1 MKLAE
6 ALTLRGD
13 LQKRAAQLHARLNNN
28 AKVQE
33 GESPAEDPREL
44 LTELDG
50 VMAQL
55 EDLITRINLTNSA
68 PLPEGGSITALLSRR
83 DCLSRK
89 VEVLRDF
96 LACAS
101 SLVTRSTRGE
111 IKVRSTV
118 KVPELQKQVDALSRQ
133 LRELDVR
140 LQGLNWTTE
149 LITSW

>member
-13 LQKRAAQLHARLNNN
+13 LQKRASQLHARLNNN

-83 DCLSRK
+83 ECLSRK
-89 VEVLRDF
+89 V
-96 LACAS
+96 
-101 SLVTRSTRGE
+101 
-111 IKVRSTV
+111 
-118 KVPELQKQVDALSRQ
+118 
-133 LRELDVR
+133 
-140 LQGLNWTTE
+140 
-149 LITSW
+149 

>member
-1 MKLAE
+1 M
-6 ALTLRGD
+6 
-13 LQKRAAQLHARLNNN
+13 
-28 AKVQE
+28 
-33 GESPAEDPREL
+33 
-44 LTELDG
+44 
-50 VMAQL
+50 
-55 EDLITRINLTNSA
+55 
-68 PLPEGGSITALLSRR
+68 
-83 DCLSRK
+83 
-89 VEVLRDF
+89 EVLRDF

-149 LITSW
+149 LKE